1 MIKPL
6 ECGGGGCSTWEG
18 LDEGMIEYLLH
29 FNDVVQGLITCLW
42 PPVLPSAL
50 LETSQTATA
59 SPRYQHFARYFRV
72 VSVNPVELHT
82 NIYVYY
88 LFFQATE
95 KNENIKRN

>member
-6 ECGGGGCSTWEG
+6 EWEG